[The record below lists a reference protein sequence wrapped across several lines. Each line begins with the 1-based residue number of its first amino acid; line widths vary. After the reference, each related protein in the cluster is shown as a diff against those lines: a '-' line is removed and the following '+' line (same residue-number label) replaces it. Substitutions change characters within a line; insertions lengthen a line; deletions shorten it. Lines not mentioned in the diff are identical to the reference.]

1 MKMKKNILFLCCTLC
16 VINVFS
22 QKQYNSLKELRES
35 YIETGREMKA
45 ETKKI
50 NCEVIEV
57 DLEQNRHSYLSA
69 KNENDK
75 SIALSHLSKI
85 SCPQIISFFE
95 EVIKNDTS
103 ESIRCEAIQYLGWID
118 AQTSIHFFIE
128 RTKRTDISNYE
139 KVCIGTALAVLE
151 DCKDAENILNQYCYN
166 VEQKYCD
173 KCIWAYYMLGNNS
186 AINYYHYLI
195 KNSKRDIIINL
206 TARKLAELGD
216 IETAYP
222 IMEKIMNDENSMKG
236 GIMRVLKALGDEK
249 SLKLIE
255 NTLND
260 KNESNREFAKKLL
273 ETKN

>member
-1 MKMKKNILFLCCTLC
+1 MEKTILFLCCTLC

-50 NCEVIEV
+50 NCELIEV

-75 SIALSHLSKI
+75 SIALSHLSKV

-95 EVIKNDTS
+95 EVIKNDIS

-118 AQTSIHFFIE
+118 AQTSIHFLIE

-151 DCKDAENILNQYCYN
+151 DYKDAENILNQYCYK

-186 AINYYHYLI
+186 SINYYRYLI
-195 KNSKRDIIINL
+195 NNSKDDINVNI
-206 TARKLAELGD
+206 AVQKLAELGD

-222 IMEKIMNDENSMKG
+222 IMEKIMNDEDAIKG
-236 GIMRVLKALGDEK
+236 GIMRILKVLGDDK

-260 KNESNREFAKKLL
+260 KNESNRNFAKKLL

>member
-118 AQTSIHFFIE
+118 AQTSIHFLIE

-151 DCKDAENILNQYCYN
+151 DYKDAENILNQYCYN

>member
-22 QKQYNSLKELRES
+22 QTQNNSLKELRES

-50 NCEVIEV
+50 NCEVIEF
-57 DLEQNRHSYLSA
+57 DLEKNRHSYLSA

-75 SIALSHLSKI
+75 SIALSNLSKI

-103 ESIRCEAIQYLGWID
+103 ELIRCEAIQYLGWID
-118 AQTSIHFFIE
+118 AQTSINFLIE

-139 KVCIGTALAVLE
+139 KVCIGTTLAVLE
-151 DCKDAENILNQYCYN
+151 DYKDAENILNQYCYN

-173 KCIWAYYMLGNNS
+173 KCIWAYYMIGNNS
-186 AINYYHYLI
+186 SINYYRYLI
-195 KNSKRDIIINL
+195 NNSKDDINI
-206 TARKLAELGD
+206 AAQKLAELGD

-222 IMEKIMNDENSMKG
+222 IMEKIMNDEYAIKG

-260 KNESNREFAKKLL
+260 KNESNRIFAKKLL